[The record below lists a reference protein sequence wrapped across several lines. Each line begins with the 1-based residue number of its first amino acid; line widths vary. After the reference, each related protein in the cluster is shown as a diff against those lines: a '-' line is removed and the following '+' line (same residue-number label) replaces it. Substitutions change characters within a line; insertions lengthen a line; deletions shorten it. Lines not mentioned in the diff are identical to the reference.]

1 MEKTM
6 MSYTANVIEICD
18 NGDAILEL
26 PQEMLDEL
34 GWDVGTVLN
43 IEEQNGQII
52 LNRANTNDIGQ
63 TSD

>member
-1 MEKTM
+1 MEKM
-6 MSYTANVIEICD
+6 MSYTANVIEICE

>member
-1 MEKTM
+1 
-6 MSYTANVIEICD
+6 MSYTANVIEICE

-43 IEEQNGQII
+43 IEEQNGQITI
-52 LNRANTNDIGQ
+52 NRANTNDIGQ
-63 TSD
+63 ASD

>member
-1 MEKTM
+1 

>member
-1 MEKTM
+1 M
-6 MSYTANVIEICD
+6 MSYTANVIEICE

-43 IEEQNGQII
+43 IEEQNGQITI
-52 LNRANTNDIGQ
+52 NRANTNDIGQ
-63 TSD
+63 ASD

>member
-1 MEKTM
+1 M
-6 MSYTANVIEICD
+6 MSYTANVIEICE

>member
-34 GWDVGTVLN
+34 GWDIGTVLN

>member
-1 MEKTM
+1 MEKMM

-63 TSD
+63 ASD

>member
-1 MEKTM
+1 

-26 PQEMLDEL
+26 PQEMLDDL

-63 TSD
+63 ASD

>member
-6 MSYTANVIEICD
+6 MSYTANVIEICE

-43 IEEQNGQII
+43 IEEQNGQITI
-52 LNRANTNDIGQ
+52 NRANTNDIGQ
-63 TSD
+63 ASD

>member
-1 MEKTM
+1 

-34 GWDVGTVLN
+34 GWDIGTVLN

-52 LNRANTNDIGQ
+52 LNRANTNNIGQ
-63 TSD
+63 ASD

>member
-1 MEKTM
+1 
-6 MSYTANVIEICD
+6 MSYTANVIEICE

-26 PQEMLDEL
+26 PQEMLDDL

-63 TSD
+63 ASD